1 MEFPE
6 YDEEEAIL
14 FMRRNLTSEV
24 SAKYSD
30 DDLMNVLDAIW
41 DYYDSVDATSLNDIP
56 DSDEEDPRL
65 EAEAI
70 AKSIYKVLAKNGP
83 KAINML
89 DLTLIVKG
97 ELTYEEDLGNR
108 M

>member
-6 YDEEEAIL
+6 YDEEEAIG
-14 FMRRNLTSEV
+14 FMRRNLTDEV

-30 DDLMNVLDAIW
+30 DDLMDILDAIW

-65 EAEAI
+65 EADAI
-70 AKSIYKVLAKNGP
+70 AKGIYKVLAKNGP
-83 KAINML
+83 EAINMP
-89 DLTLIVKG
+89 DLTLIIKG
-97 ELTYEEDLGNR
+97 EFAYEEDLGNR